1 MSDNPFDPA
10 AYPEEVRPL
19 IEQAKQQY
27 EEAQKAAARYE
38 GINADPETLRQALTM
53 HQQYTDPVRSE
64 AYRTDMA
71 RTWGL
76 LQEGQSL
83 DDLRNINAE
92 IGQYR
97 TQQDPFASMP
107 DPDEITP
114 EQFLSMLDTRYASP
128 AALDDRLK
136 AVEEKFTA
144 DAEKREMQNDLRAL
158 DQQQR
163 ALWKNLD
170 QQGVE
175 VSDWEKGMVQAV
187 LENRLKSDLVDGNNF
202 HTAYEDAY
210 NALRTGV
217 DARAAELMKSQRQ
230 NPRTR
235 TETGAT
241 PGATTPVTDMATAMA
256 AIRERMFVTGV
267 VAPGVAPVSVR
278 VRGFCRW
285 LFMSS
290 NARASK
296 PVR

>member
-19 IEQAKQQY
+19 VEQAKQQY
-27 EEAQKAAARYE
+27 EEAQKAAARFD

-64 AYRTDMA
+64 EYRTDMA
-71 RTWGL
+71 RQWGV

-83 DDLRNINAE
+83 DDLRKINAE

-128 AALDDRLK
+128 SALDDRLK
-136 AVEEKFTA
+136 AVEQKFA
-144 DAEKREMQNDLRAL
+144 DDAQKREMENDMRAL
-158 DQQQR
+158 DQQER
-163 ALWKNLD
+163 ALWKSLD
-170 QQGVE
+170 GKDDDVTE
-175 VSDWEKGMVQAV
+175 WDKEMVRAV
-187 LENRLKSDLVDGNNF
+187 LKDRLQRDMVDGNNF
-202 HTAYEDAY
+202 HTAVEDAY
-210 NALRTGV
+210 NSYRTGV
-217 DARAAELMKSQRQ
+217 DARAAELMKRQRQ

-241 PGATTPVTDMATAMA
+241 PGATKPVTDMASAMA
-256 AIRERMFVTGV
+256 AIRERM
-267 VAPGVAPVSVR
+267 
-278 VRGFCRW
+278 
-285 LFMSS
+285 
-290 NARASK
+290 ASGEGDE
-296 PVR
+296 